1 MTTEEIYKK
10 LTDNEQYIDEIWQDA
25 NLPCIFYITID
36 GDWKHEHGYID
47 YLMGEIGLRKM
58 GEKDVEE
65 NGDDWYKST
74 HVYIATA

>member
-1 MTTEEIYKK
+1 MTTDLIIKTLEEKEMYA
-10 LTDNEQYIDEIWQDA
+10 DAVWQDT

-36 GDWKHEHGYID
+36 GDWKHDHGYID
-47 YLMGEIGLRKM
+47 YLMGEIGLKKM

-65 NGDDWYKST
+65 NGDDWYEST